1 MRLNCETEIHYR
13 LVNGGGGPTPTQC
26 KRRAAYSTLTLTRH
40 PVNKSPFLYLNT
52 VKDPCGT
59 KYRVDGNIAQVFTR
73 CVCEGRARISFHDP
87 KHDVVIKKAD
97 PVNLRGFLTL
107 LGRLVRGQPVECAD
121 LSQPPTK
128 VTPVKSSMVVAKKGD
143 YPSRFPDTLKTLT
156 ARGCSLARVGREVTS
171 LERLSHLDLGEN
183 CLREIPAALGDL
195 PLRRL
200 VLAGN
205 EMRAFPERLF
215 EGRVR
220 DTLEELDVSQN
231 ELFALPPG
239 LCRLPKLATLLA
251 PGNNLR
257 LLPDSLGSMQSL
269 RKLELSDNALQYLPG
284 SVVELKLD
292 WLSLSDNPMDGLA
305 REFHVP
311 SEVPSLVALAGCVTV
326 ATGAQLT
333 AEDVPRELLRLLWA
347 SGRCRACRAPVFPD
361 SAPWLR
367 ASVPL
372 RTLVRP
378 SGVLVHVLGD
388 TFQMPLRVLACSRAC
403 LRKQEHARV

>member
-1 MRLNCETEIHYR
+1 MLPGVCLGQACLASCPAHASRGSRQKAPAEASVAVIAASQL
-13 LVNGGGGPTPTQC
+13 PTADAPAGCQAGERFC
-26 KRRAAYSTLTLTRH
+26 
-40 PVNKSPFLYLNT
+40 PVF
-52 VKDPCGT
+52 
-59 KYRVDGNIAQVFTR
+59 Q
-73 CVCEGRARISFHDP
+73 
-87 KHDVVIKKAD
+87 AD

-231 ELFALPPG
+231 EVCSFIRLFIH
-239 LCRLPKLATLLA
+239 
-251 PGNNLR
+251 
-257 LLPDSLGSMQSL
+257 S
-269 RKLELSDNALQYLPG
+269 
-284 SVVELKLD
+284 
-292 WLSLSDNPMDGLA
+292 
-305 REFHVP
+305 FIH
-311 SEVPSLVALAGCVTV
+311 
-326 ATGAQLT
+326 
-333 AEDVPRELLRLLWA
+333 
-347 SGRCRACRAPVFPD
+347 
-361 SAPWLR
+361 
-367 ASVPL
+367 
-372 RTLVRP
+372 
-378 SGVLVHVLGD
+378 
-388 TFQMPLRVLACSRAC
+388 
-403 LRKQEHARV
+403 